1 MKTFLEFK
9 TIGNNNYC
17 RRGAV
22 DETGKK
28 LILSNWFFYVN
39 TEFV

>member
-9 TIGNNNYC
+9 TIGNNNHC
-17 RRGAV
+17 RRVAV

-28 LILSNWFFYVN
+28 INFI
-39 TEFV
+39 